1 MISEGDFNSLTAG
14 SILSHDTTFESSQKR
29 QSNKVNK
36 IEAFTGSD
44 LQSGYKFASST
55 ESELLTLLESGTIS
69 KSVYEQQ
76 LQLARETEMRNLGYC
91 FITFSHSDEAK
102 LMLIQNKDCYMMG
115 QKLHF
120 DLKSNVDHSEL
131 DYDFFINR
139 ARNDSK
145 LIDEIKRLREAKEE
159 LRKFE
164 SEIDSH
170 LPKSQKLKEFREFS
184 KNLIENEEGLIRGS
198 ASSTRTK
205 DEEERLR

>member
-1 MISEGDFNSLTAG
+1 
-14 SILSHDTTFESSQKR
+14 
-29 QSNKVNK
+29 
-36 IEAFTGSD
+36 
-44 LQSGYKFASST
+44 
-55 ESELLTLLESGTIS
+55 LLESGTIS

>member
-1 MISEGDFNSLTAG
+1 M
-14 SILSHDTTFESSQKR
+14 
-29 QSNKVNK
+29 
-36 IEAFTGSD
+36 
-44 LQSGYKFASST
+44 
-55 ESELLTLLESGTIS
+55 LL
-69 KSVYEQQ
+69 
-76 LQLARETEMRNLGYC
+76 
-91 FITFSHSDEAK
+91 
-102 LMLIQNKDCYMMG
+102 QNKDCYMMG
-115 QKLHF
+115 QKLNF